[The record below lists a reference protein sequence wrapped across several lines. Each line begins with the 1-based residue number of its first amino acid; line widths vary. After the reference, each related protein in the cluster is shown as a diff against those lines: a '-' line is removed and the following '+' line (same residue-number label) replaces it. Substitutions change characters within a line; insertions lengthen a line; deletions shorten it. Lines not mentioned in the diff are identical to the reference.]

1 VDLVIRAGREVG
13 SLVADAAWEVGVAG
27 VVWTVQFARNHGWIP
42 W

>member
-1 VDLVIRAGREVG
+1 
-13 SLVADAAWEVGVAG
+13 VADAAWEVGVAG